1 MEESAERQDLIAENT
16 EKAKEKLVDMM
27 NIVLD
32 IVGYNRDKKDCINV
46 ENRRRFS
53 SAFVSGSA
61 IDQEYLSFLQE
72 VHDLQK
78 KIDDYTVLF
87 GVLVSIYAKMKNTE
101 QIINLNELIKKKI
114 ENYDST
120 GISTDNSDKESV
132 MDVFDELIDVI
143 NKNMKFYSYTKQ
155 KIIMPIFINGEN
167 GNYAHQNLRPLFLT
181 GTSPFVEK
189 LKTDYSVDNLD
200 YNENIIK
207 DVETYN
213 NINERINLSI
223 INPYNDLIHS
233 IMQGKEK
240 IENLDEIKFDSLDLS
255 KVCDLIAETEK
266 IIKENDEKVSKEVYN
281 KILLIN
287 KKALI
292 LRDCFVLERDLRPKL
307 NDKNVP
313 MKYLNALIEDQINY
327 IGINLQE
334 LEGVNYALTLEIR
347 QTLFLIDTK
356 KRDFAN
362 EFIGKFIALGNY
374 FRNKLIND
382 TKFWNCVINNIDKF
396 ENLLWGIENLSEI
409 FYNDNLSW
417 GKKYE
422 IFALIIENEDK
433 KKLFKNIAP
442 FVCENDL
449 KSELSVESIFAGNY
463 NELVENKQLKIII
476 EDQISELKL
485 NLQKADVSAED
496 ETYYHFKL
504 KQILF
509 LIDTKC
515 APNLVK
521 KFIENVKTIDERFK
535 NKLFSNIEFFECVIS
550 NINEFGIWVWG
561 IENHPK
567 VFCNKN
573 LSWKAKY
580 KILMVIRRNPEIKES
595 VSDISDLRKIAENEN
610 IDSDQ
615 LELAALMYYRAN
627 ILNRRNVVRSM
638 GPFFLKPSSDLV
650 KKFGMNNEEKKK
662 IIDYVYKNRN
672 YFLYGTEQLNKR
684 FETLEEDCQNKLAIF
699 KPEQKEIINS
709 RPENER
715 TKFIEAMQ
723 NPIFRE
729 VCIDE
734 ITAENISCYL
744 DTDFV
749 ELVEAW
755 YAQMIL
761 PFFEIDNFIS
771 KNELNNEN
779 GLNESQKKMFARQL
793 MMEFLNYMHYNI
805 VAICED
811 IELKNTKELI
821 NQRVNLSKVLREG
834 QEELEKKILEKGIK
848 LDNGRLLSGDAVA
861 AVGFAIK
868 EVFNND
874 IRRYAGTEGD
884 MISQVWCLFYLSYK
898 LIIDKAKLTFN
909 FFKNPEKTLLKE
921 VNRYVDLKLLSSSV
935 TCLYPNI
942 AAEIF
947 VKLPNDIAYDSSRKF
962 LENSFK
968 ENKEQS
974 NIFEGKFKECRINI
988 IKEAFNE
995 GTKDY
1000 NEFLE
1005 FLRQER
1011 FSYSLI
1017 RHVNSPEN
1025 TKTIYKLLK
1034 AGLKDPSKVTTR
1046 DLEYTRELINDNLLN
1061 ISEVVNY
1068 FNAGGTNL
1076 VEVPKDQ
1083 VIEFFDFLNSPE
1095 LNSFEFIDRLK
1106 ITKVLFN
1113 KIDEIKK
1120 DPKVVKKFID
1130 EVQDDKLSFA
1140 VNNLT
1145 NCMVENIKFIC
1156 SNSSKYGKDS
1166 GNRQYSLKNV
1176 NLTDALIDICNNFY
1190 LGLFTEQSSQMLP
1203 VYIDTG
1209 ELDKNIFNEVFNKHF
1224 AYISED
1230 ISTREAA
1237 GSKLK
1242 EFYDNNL
1249 DIPEAD
1255 RVKYTQAIM
1264 SLATPKAVFS
1274 SISHDYDIICN
1285 LHEIENFREELSN
1298 LSGGN
1303 NLAFYINQN
1312 IKSPEAKQITKKL
1325 LEIDVISDEK
1335 AKEIKSYVLKNI
1347 PQDLV
1352 NTCKDEIAIEKSGE
1366 AIKEMAQA
1374 IVDNKAKIDAPN
1386 KILAKVIADAIIQNH
1401 SNKAVVVAQSL
1412 DESNLIRKAL
1422 MENSE
1427 VARLVDKQQHPLDM
1441 VQYNKNNSQH
1451 VPEGR

>member
-1034 AGLKDPSKVTTR
+1034 AGLKDPSKVTTK
-1046 DLEYTRELINDNLLN
+1046 DLEYARELINDNLLN
-1061 ISEVVNY
+1061 INEIVDY
-1068 FNAGGTNL
+1068 FNADGTNL
-1076 VEVPKDQ
+1076 TEVPKDQ
-1083 VIEFFDFLNSPE
+1083 VRKFFDFINCLPNIKE
-1095 LNSFEFIDRLK
+1095 KFNIEITDIFKVVNALFIK
-1106 ITKVLFN
+1106 IN
-1113 KIDEIKK
+1113 EIKNEPQLIKKYTGDIEDNKLNFVCDFITNNMSECVYSVFDYNSGDLSIGQHIDDFVEIINSKPYMLFSGKFDEMTGYEYKVNDFINK
-1120 DPKVVKKFID
+1120 DIMS
-1130 EVQDDKLSFA
+1130 KLFK
-1140 VNNLT
+1140 
-1145 NCMVENIKFIC
+1145 IKFEDYKEIINEEKGV
-1156 SNSSKYGKDS
+1156 SVLSEFLKSKVYKEEEKKADWFESEEGCKDIQTASIVYGV
-1166 GNRQYSLKNV
+1166 KN
-1176 NLTDALIDICNNFY
+1176 TF
-1190 LGLFTEQSSQMLP
+1190 
-1203 VYIDTG
+1203 
-1209 ELDKNIFNEVFNKHF
+1209 
-1224 AYISED
+1224 
-1230 ISTREAA
+1230 
-1237 GSKLK
+1237 
-1242 EFYDNNL
+1242 
-1249 DIPEAD
+1249 
-1255 RVKYTQAIM
+1255 
-1264 SLATPKAVFS
+1264 
-1274 SISHDYDIICN
+1274 
-1285 LHEIENFREELSN
+1285 
-1298 LSGGN
+1298 
-1303 NLAFYINQN
+1303 
-1312 IKSPEAKQITKKL
+1312 
-1325 LEIDVISDEK
+1325 DVISRNYDLMQNLT
-1335 AKEIKSYVLKNI
+1335 KECEMSNTINIVKQIDYRNMWFFYIKQNIESQAVKNI
-1347 PQDLV
+1347 VKNLISINDNNDNEFSTNGEEELDV
-1352 NTCKDEIAIEKSGE
+1352 FNLDRTEKSQSM
-1366 AIKEMAQA
+1366 KS
-1374 IVDNKAKIDAPN
+1374 NN
-1386 KILAKVIADAIIQNH
+1386 KI
-1401 SNKAVVVAQSL
+1401 
-1412 DESNLIRKAL
+1412 
-1422 MENSE
+1422 
-1427 VARLVDKQQHPLDM
+1427 
-1441 VQYNKNNSQH
+1441 
-1451 VPEGR
+1451 